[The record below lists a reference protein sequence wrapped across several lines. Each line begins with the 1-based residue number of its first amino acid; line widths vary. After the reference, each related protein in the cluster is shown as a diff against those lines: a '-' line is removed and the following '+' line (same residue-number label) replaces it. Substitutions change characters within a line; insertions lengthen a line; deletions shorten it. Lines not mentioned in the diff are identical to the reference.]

1 MANDELVGKVRRCRD
16 PNIGPRNSGDGVRPP
31 REEKER
37 RPKNA
42 RMALLLLWSIVNKQ
56 LAKNEVD
63 LSELLKD
70 ESNYSES
77 IGKRPMMMAKM
88 KFFVKKFLIKIGS
101 ENLSEEVSKVDI
113 LVKIDFHPELQSYVK

>member
-70 ESNYSES
+70 E
-77 IGKRPMMMAKM
+77 
-88 KFFVKKFLIKIGS
+88 F
-101 ENLSEEVSKVDI
+101 SKYHSYPCARSLGCFI
-113 LVKIDFHPELQSYVK
+113 LTR